1 MPSKHWN
8 AYLVPGSSLFSG
20 SQSNVCLLLGL
31 ALRTNSS
38 LQQKAALLA

>member
-1 MPSKHWN
+1 MHVNTGLAVLQKE
-8 AYLVPGSSLFSG
+8 AVVG
-20 SQSNVCLLLGL
+20 NVCLLLGL